1 MIAKLLI
8 ETDLENGQKGLAV
21 SPKSW
26 RHIADIAMEYR
37 AAWSKAS
44 FLCRFQYKTAQCSSV
59 KKMSVIWTKMAMGIT
74 QWFSR
79 KKEVREYSQMH
90 KYLRYHYGNDISS

>member
-37 AAWSKAS
+37 AAWSKTS
-44 FLCRFQYKTAQCSSV
+44 FLCRFQYKTGSV
-59 KKMSVIWTKMAMGIT
+59 LKCKKNVS
-74 QWFSR
+74 
-79 KKEVREYSQMH
+79 
-90 KYLRYHYGNDISS
+90 YLDKNGHGNNTMVQ